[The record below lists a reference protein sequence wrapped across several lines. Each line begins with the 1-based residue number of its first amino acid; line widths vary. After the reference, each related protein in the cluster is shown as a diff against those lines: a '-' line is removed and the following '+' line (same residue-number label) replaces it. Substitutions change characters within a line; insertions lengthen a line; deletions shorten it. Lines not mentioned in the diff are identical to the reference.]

1 MEKEKYNHINWWH
14 KDRMAKSAEIRIK
27 FADELA
33 ILVKERWESGRSTSG
48 VKLAAATNA
57 GLASESWD
65 PQTANNSRRSGASRL
80 LKHKEVIARLLE
92 HGIVLDRS
100 VKGGFRK
107 TR

>member
-14 KDRMAKSAEIRIK
+14 KQRMAKSAEIRIR

-33 ILVKERWESGRSTSG
+33 LLVKERWASGRSTNG
-48 VKLAAATNA
+48 VKIAAATNA

-65 PQTANNSRRSGASRL
+65 PETAKASRRSGASRL
-80 LKHKEVIARLLE
+80 LKHQEVIDRLKF
-92 HGIVLDRS
+92 HGVILDRG

-107 TR
+107 TN